1 MTFALDPQAEG
12 TLSEQLADQ
21 IRRAIARG
29 TLKRGDVLPG
39 IRELAAMTGTS
50 VRVPQAAM
58 KILADENLVKARPR
72 LGCTV
77 LARDSKT
84 WKGRVLVV
92 SASAYE
98 GYYHR
103 GLLNTL
109 IDCLVRARYHVDQAR
124 VLAGAGERLARADL
138 RRALG
143 GKYDLVIV
151 LFGDRRIID
160 MVRRAGLPFF
170 VCACPTAWRGTAC
183 VGGFESVCD
192 HAFLAVARRAKAVG
206 VRRAV
211 QVRQSEG
218 PDAREAFARQGIEV
232 RDVVVWP
239 EMSERRLE
247 SFVRCGLE
255 AVAKLLAKGDRPDL
269 LILAD
274 DYLAIGGLQAL
285 AAAGV
290 RVPEDLRLVAFANY
304 GLGPV
309 CPKPL
314 DRIESNPFSDGR
326 HVAECLLRFLST
338 GKFLGLVNVDRP
350 YLPGETLV

>member
-1 MTFALDPQAEG
+1 MRFTLDPQAEG
-12 TLSEQLADQ
+12 TLAEQLAEQ
-21 IRRAIARG
+21 IRRAIAGG
-29 TLKRGDVLPG
+29 TLKRGDALPG

-58 KILADENLVKARPR
+58 KMLADENLVRARPR

-84 WKGRVLVV
+84 WRGRVLVV
-92 SASAYE
+92 SASTYE

-103 GLLNTL
+103 GFLNTM
-109 IDCLVRARYHVDQAR
+109 IDGLVRARYHVDQAR
-124 VLAGAGERLARADL
+124 VLTGADGRFGRADL
-138 RRALG
+138 RRALNER
-143 GKYDLVIV
+143 YDLVV
-151 LFGDRRIID
+151 VMFGDRRVID
-160 MVRRAGLPFF
+160 LVRKSGMPFF
-170 VCACPTAWRGTAC
+170 ICACPKVWKGVSC
-183 VGGFESVCD
+183 IGGFESVCD
-192 HAFLAVARRAKAVG
+192 EAFAALARRAKALG
-206 VRRAV
+206 VRQAV

-218 PDAREAFARQGIEV
+218 PDARESFARLGIEV
-232 RDVVVWP
+232 RDVVVRP
-239 EMSERRLE
+239 EMSERRLA

-255 AVAKLLAKGDRPDL
+255 AVARIVAKGDRPDL

-274 DYLAIGGLQAL
+274 DYLATGGLQAL

-290 RVPEDLRLVAFANY
+290 RVPEDLRLVTFANY

-309 CPKPL
+309 CPKEL

-326 HVAECLLRFLST
+326 LVVERLLGFLARGRYPGFVS
-338 GKFLGLVNVDRP
+338 VERP